1 MRTLTPRAEEAGSAF
16 PAGADVPV
24 DDWDG
29 AQAVV
34 RQFYSG
40 RAIVSQPL
48 LTPFRAL
55 LGISL
60 LHITSVVCLESRLV
74 AIGRP
79 SEKDH

>member
-24 DDWDG
+24 SIDG
-29 AQAVV
+29 KAVV
-34 RQFYSG
+34 SFVSSDV
-40 RAIVSQPL
+40 AIVSQPL